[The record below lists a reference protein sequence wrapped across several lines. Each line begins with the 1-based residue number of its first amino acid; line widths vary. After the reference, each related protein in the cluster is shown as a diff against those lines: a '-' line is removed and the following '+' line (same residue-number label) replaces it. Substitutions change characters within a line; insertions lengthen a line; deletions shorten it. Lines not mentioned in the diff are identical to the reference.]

1 MKRILVTGS
10 GGAPTLSFVR
20 SLRDADPKREK
31 YYIVGID
38 CDEFTIHR
46 SECDK
51 TYICPKANDA
61 NYIPFVKHIVA
72 MEKIQFIHT
81 QPEVEVFT
89 IGKHRDQIT
98 ALGCKG
104 FMPKQSSIEILRD
117 KAKSY
122 KVWKEAGITVPENI
136 EINSE
141 ADLKRAYEKFGQDIW
156 IRETVGAAG
165 KGSLSRPDFMFAKL
179 YIESR
184 KAWGKTVAA
193 QHLTSKTTTWQSIW
207 HNGKL
212 VAGQGRE
219 RKSWEMGNRTQ
230 SGVTGLTGTGEI
242 VNDPMVAELAKKCI
256 LTVDKEPNGIFSV
269 DFTYDAQGV
278 PNPTEINIGKFFTT
292 HYFITK
298 TGCNM
303 PAILVNL
310 AFDEYKGGYNII
322 DPCEAGYLWV
332 RGMDVHPTLIKKDAV
347 MQKKKEYLEI
357 LGKISRS

>member
-10 GGAPTLSFVR
+10 GGAPTLNFVR

-51 TYICPKANDA
+51 TYICPKANDKK
-61 NYIPFVKHIVA
+61 YITFLKHIIST
-72 MEKIQFIHT
+72 EKIDFIHT

-89 IGKHRDQIT
+89 VGKHREEIT
-98 ALGCKG
+98 TLGCKL
-104 FMPKQSSIEILRD
+104 FMPKQSTIEILRD

-141 ADLKRAYEKFGQDIW
+141 EDLRRAYEHFGKDNIW
-156 IRETVGAAG
+156 IRETIGAAG
-165 KGSLSRPDFMFAKL
+165 KGSLSRPDFLFAKQ

-184 KAWGKTVAA
+184 NAWGKTVAA
-193 QHLTSKTTTWQSIW
+193 EHLTARTTTWQSLW
-207 HNGKL
+207 DNGKL

-242 VNDPMVAELAKKCI
+242 VNDPAIAELATKCI
-256 LTVDKEPNGIFSV
+256 LTVDKDPHGIFSV
-269 DFTYDAQGV
+269 DFTYDAKGV

-292 HYFITK
+292 HYFITR

-303 PAILVNL
+303 PEILVNL
-310 AFDEYKGGYNII
+310 AFGEYTGQYNVI
-322 DPCEAGYLWV
+322 DPCEEGYCWV
-332 RGMDVHPTLIKKDAV
+332 RGMDVLPVLVKKEAIK
-347 MQKKKEYLEI
+347 QKKEEYLEI
-357 LGKISRS
+357 MRHIS

>member
-10 GGAPTLSFVR
+10 GGAPTLNFVR

-31 YYIVGID
+31 YYLVGID
-38 CDEFTIHR
+38 CDEYTIHR

-51 TYICPKANDA
+51 TYLCPKATDK

-72 MEKIQFIHT
+72 AEKINFIHT
-81 QPEVEVFT
+81 QPEIEVFN
-89 IGKHRDQIT
+89 IGKHREEIT
-98 ALGCKG
+98 ALGCKV
-104 FMPKQSSIEILRD
+104 FMPKQNTIEILRD

-141 ADLKRAYEKFGQDIW
+141 EDLKRAYDKFGKDNIW
-156 IRETVGAAG
+156 IRETIGAAG
-165 KGSLSRPDFMFAKL
+165 KGSLSRPDFLFAKQ

-184 KAWGKTVAA
+184 QGWGKTVAA
-193 QHLTSKTTTWQSIW
+193 QHLTSRTTTWQSLW
-207 HNGKL
+207 NNGEL

-242 VNDPMVAELAKKCI
+242 VNDPAIAELAKKCI
-256 LTVDKEPNGIFSV
+256 LAVDKSPHGIFSV
-269 DFTYDAQGV
+269 DFTYDAKGI

-303 PAILVNL
+303 PEILVNL
-310 AFDEYKGGYNII
+310 AFDEYNGRYNII
-322 DPCEAGYLWV
+322 DPCKEGYLWV
-332 RGMDVHPTLIKKDAV
+332 RGMDVHPVLIKKEAV
-347 MQKKKEYLEI
+347 EHKKNEYQEI
-357 LGKISRS
+357 LRRIS